1 LPFVITRP
9 SNPPTTDTSTST
21 RYLALVL
28 LLLVGSGCGSLIY
41 EIVWLQLLSL
51 VIGSSAVSLGVLLG
65 TFMGGMCLGSL
76 FFARFVPER
85 EHPLRL
91 YALLEVGIAAAGLLI
106 LAGLP
111 YVGGLYVAIGGHGA
125 IGLILRGLLSGIC
138 LLPPTVLMGATLPA
152 IARWVEATPRG
163 VSWLG
168 LFYGANTA
176 GAVLGCVLSGYYLL
190 RVYNMTI
197 ATGVAVAIN
206 VGVALAA
213 WGLSMSGADAG
224 HFDEP
229 QPEGSGIRRG
239 SWPVYVAV
247 ALSGMTAL
255 AAEVVWTRLLSL
267 LLGATV
273 YTFSLILAVFLI
285 GIGLGSAA
293 GSVVMRSIVNA
304 RVAMGI
310 CQCLL
315 VGGILWAA
323 YSLTQALPYWPVN
336 PKLSS
341 RPLYQFQ
348 IDFARCLWALL
359 PAACLWGASFPLA
372 LASIAPQRQDLA
384 RLVGSVYAANTVG
397 GIVGAVAAS
406 LLFIPGLGT
415 QQSQRILVA
424 ATGLAA
430 SLLLV
435 PVPSTESGELEYPWR
450 RVVPGALALTLLKW
464 IASGVHAVP
473 AELVA
478 YGHNVANRQG
488 YYGEIIYVGEGMNSS
503 MAVSRLGGVLNYH
516 NAGKVQASSDP
527 NDMRLQRM
535 LGHLATLVPEHARD
549 VLVIGCGAG
558 VTAGAVSIDPAV
570 VHETIAEIESLV
582 ARAVARYFSAENFD
596 VVQNPKVHVE
606 IDDARHFVLTTK
618 EKFDAITSDPFDPW
632 VKGAATLYTSEF
644 FELIKRHLNPGGV
657 VTVFVQ
663 LYESGED
670 AVKSQVATFLDAFPG
685 GMVFGNTLGGVG
697 YDVVLLGRVEPAGID
712 IDDIERRLNRPEY
725 APVKKSLGEIGF
737 TSALQLFS
745 RYAGQ
750 GPQLKKWLEGAQV
763 NHDRDLRLQYLAG
776 LELNRHEEA
785 SIYMHMTEFRQY
797 PEGLF
802 LGTPEHLGALKAAM
816 AVP

>member
-1 LPFVITRP
+1 V
-9 SNPPTTDTSTST
+9 
-21 RYLALVL
+21 
-28 LLLVGSGCGSLIY
+28 
-41 EIVWLQLLSL
+41 
-51 VIGSSAVSLGVLLG
+51 
-65 TFMGGMCLGSL
+65 
-76 FFARFVPER
+76 
-85 EHPLRL
+85 
-91 YALLEVGIAAAGLLI
+91 YA
-106 LAGLP
+106 
-111 YVGGLYVAIGGHGA
+111 
-125 IGLILRGLLSGIC
+125 
-138 LLPPTVLMGATLPA
+138 
-152 IARWVEATPRG
+152 
-163 VSWLG
+163 
-168 LFYGANTA
+168 
-176 GAVLGCVLSGYYLL
+176 
-190 RVYNMTI
+190 
-197 ATGVAVAIN
+197 
-206 VGVALAA
+206 
-213 WGLSMSGADAG
+213 
-224 HFDEP
+224 
-229 QPEGSGIRRG
+229 
-239 SWPVYVAV
+239 AV

-285 GIGLGSAA
+285 GIGIGSAA
-293 GSVVMRSIVNA
+293 GSLVLRSIVNA

-315 VGGILWAA
+315 IGGILWAA

-348 IDFARCLWALL
+348 IDFARCLWALF

-372 LASIAPQRQDLA
+372 LASIAPHGQDPA

-397 GIVGAVAAS
+397 AIIGAVAAS

-415 QQSQRILVA
+415 QQTQGVLVA

-435 PVPSTESGELEYPWR
+435 PVPSAESGELEYPWR
-450 RVVPGALALTLLKW
+450 RVVPGALALTLLKL
-464 IASGVHAVP
+464 IASSVPPVP
-473 AELVA
+473 AALVA

-488 YYGEIIYVGEGMNSS
+488 YYGEIIYVGEGTNSS

-535 LGHLATLVPEHARD
+535 LGHLATLVPKHARD

-558 VTAGAVSIDPAV
+558 VTSGAVSIDPAV
-570 VHETIAEIESLV
+570 MHETIAEIESLV
-582 ARAVARYFSAENFD
+582 VRVVARYFSAENFD

-632 VKGAATLYTSEF
+632 VKGAATLYTREF
-644 FELIKRHLNPGGV
+644 FELIKKHLNPGGV

-670 AVKSQVATFLDAFPG
+670 AVKSQVATFFDAFPS
-685 GMVFGNTLGGVG
+685 GMVFGNTLSGVG
-697 YDVVLLGRVEPAGID
+697 YDVVLLGQAEPTRID
-712 IDDIERRLNRPEY
+712 IDDIERRLSLPEY

-745 RYAGQ
+745 RYAGR
-750 GPQLKKWLEGAQV
+750 GPQLQRWLEGAQI
-763 NHDRDLRLQYLAG
+763 NRDRDLRLQYLAG

-785 SIYMHMTEFRQY
+785 NIYMHMTEFRQY
-797 PEGLF
+797 PEDLF
-802 LGTPEHLGALKAAM
+802 LGSAEHLGALKAAM
-816 AVP
+816 AAP